1 MLRESLKRLRAVLHL
16 THPVAGLFEHLTDKD
31 AHDHFVVHHQR
42 EQTFVFLGCIY
53 FPSSSCTA
61 CLSAP

>member
-1 MLRESLKRLRAVLHL
+1 MLRESLKRLRAGLHL

-42 EQTFVFLGCIY
+42 EQTFVFLGMY
-53 FPSSSCTA
+53 LFP
-61 CLSAP
+61 